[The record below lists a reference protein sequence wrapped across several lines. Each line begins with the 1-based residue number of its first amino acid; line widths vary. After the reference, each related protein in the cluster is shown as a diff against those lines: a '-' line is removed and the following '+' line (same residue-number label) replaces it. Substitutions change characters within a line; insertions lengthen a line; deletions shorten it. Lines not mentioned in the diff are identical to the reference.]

1 MAENTPHPINRFVD
15 VEFHNNKLSP
25 IHGYRSE
32 KLIPLENALKFIE
45 PRIDGL
51 EHSIKTA
58 KKCCHFPSEHGLTHD
73 ESAAVFLYTMEEG
86 NNSFYRVLNQS
97 LQSEDRSALKPW
109 FPYLKLFD
117 TALAKLP
124 TVKKNIWRGVIGDI
138 GKNFKKNEELI
149 WGSVTSCSL
158 QIDTITNFL
167 ASETT
172 LTLILIEAVHGKYVS
187 GYTNYPNEDEVLLGP
202 GTQLRVVSDGLDHP
216 GGINVVHLLEISED
230 SDEQLPSSMIAMYL
244 LPKSIDKS
252 AFSEY

>member
-1 MAENTPHPINRFVD
+1 
-15 VEFHNNKLSP
+15 
-25 IHGYRSE
+25 
-32 KLIPLENALKFIE
+32 
-45 PRIDGL
+45 
-51 EHSIKTA
+51 
-58 KKCCHFPSEHGLTHD
+58 
-73 ESAAVFLYTMEEG
+73 
-86 NNSFYRVLNQS
+86 
-97 LQSEDRSALKPW
+97 
-109 FPYLKLFD
+109 
-117 TALAKLP
+117 
-124 TVKKNIWRGVIGDI
+124 
-138 GKNFKKNEELI
+138 
-149 WGSVTSCSL
+149 L